1 MASTSKGT
9 KPKDKRSVQHPS
21 GGMASTSKGTKPK
34 DKRGVP
40 HQGKDMASTSK
51 GTQPK
56 DKTNT
61 SIGMRAKYQ
70 GCMVG
75 ALIGDCLG
83 SPFERL
89 PRRHVLPTSYL
100 PYFLR
105 RVLNESVEQDEY
117 AGRRFTEIPGHPFGG
132 HYMYTDDTA
141 MTHALAESLIKN
153 NGFNPRHVA
162 ESFTEEFFGNED
174 CRGEYGP
181 KVRVV
186 FSQLRKTRFR
196 DVWEPAKSQF
206 DGTGSYGN
214 GAAMRV
220 APVALFYRLD
230 EPKAIKVAQDQA
242 KLTHAHR
249 WGYNGA
255 VLICLAIQLALT
267 LDPRE
272 SLDVEEFLEVLTK
285 KMEKVEED
293 RFYCDKLQTIKEMLL
308 NPHRDFTPE
317 EVADRL
323 GNEITA
329 DRSVPAALYCFLR
342 GGKPLKSYPVSLTS
356 NGFLRS
362 LYFAIS
368 LGGDTDTIGT
378 MTGSIAGAYY
388 GIFRIPRS
396 MQKYCQ
402 GERHATHLASSLV

>member
-1 MASTSKGT
+1 
-9 KPKDKRSVQHPS
+9 R
-21 GGMASTSKGTKPK
+21 
-34 DKRGVP
+34 
-40 HQGKDMASTSK
+40 
-51 GTQPK
+51 
-56 DKTNT
+56 TNVA
-61 SIGMRAKYQ
+61 IGIRAKYQ

-89 PRRHVLPTSYL
+89 PRRHVLPTSSL
-100 PYFLR
+100 SFFLR
-105 RVLNESVEQDEY
+105 RIMNKCVKQDEH

-141 MTHALAESLIKN
+141 MAHALAESLIAN
-153 NGFNPRHVA
+153 EGFSPRHVA
-162 ESFTEEFFGNED
+162 ESFTEEYFGNKD

-181 KVRVV
+181 KVRDV
-186 FSQLRKTRFR
+186 FAQLRKTHFK
-196 DVWEPAKSQF
+196 DVWAPARAQF
-206 DGTGSYGN
+206 DGTGSFGN

-230 EPKAIKVAQDQA
+230 EATAIKVAQDQA

-272 SLDVEEFLEVLTK
+272 TLDVKEFLKALTK
-285 KMEKVEED
+285 KMEKVE
-293 RFYCDKLQTIKEMLL
+293 TGKERGEVDQEMTVKKKVKETER
-308 NPHRDFTPE
+308 NIWEAVVRNRRATPE
-317 EVADRL
+317 EA
-323 GNEITA
+323 T
-329 DRSVPAALYCFLR
+329 RSASSNLYVSYRNRGSENLPNVP
-342 GGKPLKSYPVSLTS
+342 TS
-356 NGFLRS
+356 NGFVRS

-388 GIFRIPRS
+388 GIFRIPTS

-402 GERHATHLASSLV
+402 AERHATHLASRLLV

>member
-1 MASTSKGT
+1 MASTSR
-9 KPKDKRSVQHPS
+9 DKRETGCQ
-21 GGMASTSKGTKPK
+21 
-34 DKRGVP
+34 
-40 HQGKDMASTSK
+40 
-51 GTQPK
+51 
-56 DKTNT
+56 DKTNA

-83 SPFERL
+83 APFERL
-89 PRRHVLPTSYL
+89 PRRHVLPTSSL
-100 PYFLR
+100 PAFLR
-105 RVLNESVEQDEY
+105 RVLTKSVKQDEH
-117 AGRRFTEIPGHPFGG
+117 AGRKFVEVPGHPYGG

-141 MTHALAESLIKN
+141 MTHALAESLIAN
-153 NGFNPRHVA
+153 DGFDARRVA
-162 ESFTEEFFGNED
+162 ESFVEEFFENKD

-181 KVRVV
+181 KVRTV
-186 FSQLRKTRFR
+186 FYELKKKRFM
-196 DVWEPAKSQF
+196 DVWSPARAQF
-206 DGTGSYGN
+206 NGTGSFGN

-220 APVALFYRLD
+220 APVALFYRSD
-230 EPKAIKVAQDQA
+230 EATAIKVARDQS
-242 KLTHAHR
+242 KLTHTHSL
-249 WGYNGA
+249 GYNGA

-272 SLDVEEFLEVLTK
+272 ALDVEDFLNVLTK
-285 KMEKVEED
+285 KMEKVENAKE
-293 RFYCDKLQTIKEMLL
+293 RFYCGKLETIKEMLL
-308 NPHRDFTPE
+308 EPRKDFSPE
-317 EVADRL
+317 EVADML

-329 DRSVPAALYCFLR
+329 DRSVPAALYSFLR
-342 GGKPLKSYPVSLTS
+342 GAKPLKSYTTS

-388 GIFRIPRS
+388 GIFRIPMP

-402 GERHATHLASSLV
+402 AERHATRLASKMLR